1 MKNFNLKKCLG
12 GFSAL
17 LAMSGSCF
25 AAGWQ
30 LTDLGAFESGTSGG
44 YALTADGRVGGA
56 SARTDGLPYP
66 FLSQN
71 GQLAPVGN
79 TTGVVQVANQSGQAA
94 GVVTSADGLRIEFG
108 YFTANRTIALG
119 GFGGTYVA
127 VNGINSN
134 GQVVGYGVFPN
145 YDEHAFVAT
154 TAGLVD
160 LGTLGG
166 RFSRAVGINS
176 AGAIVASASNAKGQT
191 RCALSYGSGL
201 TDIGSLSSTGSCV
214 PAAINSAGMIVGG
227 SNNGQAM
234 HAFLYDGRQFYDLG
248 TLGGNTSTATGINDL
263 GQVVGNAS
271 IANGDNRAFLYSA
284 GSMLNLGMPAGAAG
298 NSYARALNIKG
309 QVIGYYTLNSDP
321 NKTRRAF
328 FYSNGVIADVSSLAS
343 GLADIDYTTLRIN
356 DAGQLAGTGKIN
368 GVQRAFLLTP
378 LP

>member
-1 MKNFNLKKCLG
+1 MKKSNLKKYLG

-56 SARTDGLPYP
+56 SARANGLPYP

-71 GQLAPVGN
+71 GQLVPVGN
-79 TTGVVQVANQSGQAA
+79 TTGVVQVVNQNGQAA
-94 GVVTSADGLRIEFG
+94 GVVTSTDGLRIEFG
-108 YFTANRTIALG
+108 YFTANRTIPLG

-127 VNGINSN
+127 VNGINNN

-154 TAGLVD
+154 AAGMLD

-166 RFSRAVGINS
+166 RFSRAVGINN
-176 AGAIVASASNAKGQT
+176 AGAIVASASNTKGQT
-191 RCALSYGSGL
+191 RCALSYGGGL
-201 TDIGSLSSTGSCV
+201 VEIGSLSVKGSCL
-214 PAAINSAGMIVGG
+214 PAAINSSGMVVG
-227 SNNGQAM
+227 SAYNGQEY

-248 TLGGNTSTATGINDL
+248 TLGGNSSSAEGINDL
-263 GQVVGNAS
+263 GQIAGTGRV
-271 IANGDNRAFLYSA
+271 ANGDYRAFLYSA

-298 NSYARALNIKG
+298 NSYARAINNKG
-309 QVIGYYTLNSDP
+309 QVIGYYTLNRDP
-321 NKTRRAF
+321 NKVSRAF
-328 FYSNGVIADVSSLAS
+328 LYSNGLIADVSGLAS
-343 GLADIDYTTLRIN
+343 GLSDIDYTTLRIN

>member
-1 MKNFNLKKCLG
+1 MKKFNLKKYLG

-44 YALTADGRVGGA
+44 YALTADGRVGGL
-56 SARTDGLPYP
+56 SARANGLPYP

-71 GQLAPVGN
+71 GQLAPIGN
-79 TTGVVQVANQSGQAA
+79 TTGVVLVANKNGLAA
-94 GVVTSADGLRIEFG
+94 GRITSADGLRIELGIFSG
-108 YFTANRTIALG
+108 NNTIPLG
-119 GFGGTYVA
+119 GFGGGYVEI
-127 VNGINSN
+127 NGINEN

-145 YDEHAFVAT
+145 YNEHAFVAT

-166 RFSRAVGINS
+166 RFSRAVGINN

-191 RCALSYGSGL
+191 RCALSYGGGL
-201 TDIGSLSSTGSCV
+201 TDIGSLSATGSCV
-214 PAAINSAGMIVGG
+214 PTAINSSGMIVGM
-227 SNNGQAM
+227 SNNGQAT

-248 TLGGNTSTATGINDL
+248 TLGGNTSTATAINDL

-298 NSYARALNIKG
+298 NSYARAINNKG

-328 FYSNGVIADVSSLAS
+328 LYSNGVIADVSSLAS